1 MLVQRMGA
9 GQSYMKIDELNK
21 IVDYERELIEKQKKE
36 MEEILARKAEVE
48 KQARERRRQ
57 LAF

>member
-1 MLVQRMGA
+1 
-9 GQSYMKIDELNK
+9 MKIDELNK
-21 IVDYERELIEKQKKE
+21 IVDYERELIKKQKKE